1 MNFSLRRCI
10 GVPLRASL
18 LAGSGL
24 GLLYAF
30 PAAAQT
36 QTAAASPQQTE
47 QVLIEGQRP
56 MDYAVQTPSVP
67 KLTEPLVDTP
77 QSIDTISEQLLKDR
91 AVTNLNDAF
100 RSVPSITIGAGEFKS
115 LGNSPTIRGFVART
129 DMFID
134 GQRDIGDYFRD
145 PFNMEEIQVLEGPAS
160 ILFGRGSTGG
170 VINQV
175 SKLPSLNS
183 FISGTLT
190 AGTDLTRRATV
201 DINEPLPDL
210 GPGAAFRIT
219 AMGHDA
225 KVAGRNVAEASR
237 YGFAPSLALGLGT
250 PTRLTLSYF
259 HQSADD
265 VPDYGLPYFGTQ
277 PAHVPRQNFYGFTSD
292 YMKTG
297 TDIVTAKV
305 EHDFLDG
312 ITVRNQ
318 LRYAYYSENFRFTE
332 PLIATSVPLT
342 TPLSAVMVTRNVNS
356 GNGVQTMLWDQADAT
371 VHFDT
376 GFVEHTLV
384 AGIEGG
390 HETTKPEFDNSTGVP
405 SVPLLAPDPHVPF
418 TATSTFPRFKTDTGA
433 DSFAA
438 YALDTLKFGPQ
449 WELSGGVRWDYFGLD
464 YKDQNFSTTTPG
476 LVTRTD
482 HIPQVDRMF
491 SYRGA
496 LVYKLETNA
505 NVYFSYGT
513 SFNPSGEELSFVASS
528 RSFNLSNV
536 DLSPEKNQNF
546 EAGTKWD
553 LFNNHLALT
562 GAIFRSEKQNARIP
576 DPTNSILNV
585 LGGDFRVD
593 GFELGATGRI
603 TENWQI
609 QAGYS
614 YLDGHVVKSGPGA
627 APVGSPLMNTP
638 KDTFTVWTTYVLGEG
653 FEIGGG
659 GRYVSSQY
667 TQNVPPTKTVPSY
680 WTFDVMGKYALSEK
694 MSLQL
699 NVNNVFDKYYYDQL
713 HFFHVVPGPG
723 RTALLSVN
731 FNY

>member
-1 MNFSLRRCI
+1 MNFTSRRRF
-10 GVPLRASL
+10 GASFRLSL

-24 GLLYAF
+24 ALLYT
-30 PAAAQT
+30 PHAAAQAVA
-36 QTAAASPQQTE
+36 QNNPQQTE
-47 QVLIEGQRP
+47 RVLIEGQRP
-56 MDYAVQTPSVP
+56 EDYAVQAPSVP
-67 KLTEPLVDTP
+67 KLTELLVDTP

-100 RSVPSITIGAGEFKS
+100 RSIPSITIGAGEFKS

-145 PFNMEEIQVLEGPAS
+145 PFNMQEVQVLEGPAS

-175 SKLPSLNS
+175 SKLPNLNS

-190 AGTDLTRRATV
+190 VGTDLTRRATV

-219 AMGHDA
+219 AMGHDSKIA
-225 KVAGRNVAEASR
+225 DRNVVENSR

-265 VPDYGLPYFGTQ
+265 VPDYGLPYFGTT
-277 PAHVPRQNFYGFTSD
+277 PAAVPRQNFYGFTSD

-297 TDIVTAKV
+297 TDIATAKI
-305 EHDFLDG
+305 EHDFLNG
-312 ITVRNQ
+312 ITFRNQ
-318 LRYAYYSENFRFTE
+318 LRYAYYTQNFRFSE
-332 PLIATSVPLT
+332 PLIAATIPLT
-342 TPLSAVMVTRNVNS
+342 TPLSAVTVTRNVNT
-356 GNGVQTMLWDQADAT
+356 GNGTQTMLWDQADGT

-376 GFVEHTLV
+376 GFAEHTLV

-390 HETTKPEFDNSTGVP
+390 RETAKPEFYNSSGVP
-405 SVPLLAPDPHVPF
+405 TVSLLSPNPDVPF
-418 TATSTFPRFKTDTGA
+418 TATSTFPRYKTDTTA

-438 YALDTLKFGPQ
+438 YALDTVKLDPK
-449 WELSGGVRWDYFGLD
+449 WELSGGVRWDYFGLV

-482 HIPQVDRMF
+482 NIPRIDRMF

-496 LVYKLETNA
+496 LVYKPETNGS
-505 NVYFSYGT
+505 VYFSYGT
-513 SFNPSGEELSFVASS
+513 SFNPSGEELSFVTSS
-528 RSFNLSNV
+528 RSFNLSNT
-536 DLSPEKNQNF
+536 DLSPEKNKNF

-553 LFNNHLALT
+553 LFNNRLALT
-562 GAIFRSEKQNARIP
+562 GAIFRAEKENARVP
-576 DPTNSILNV
+576 DPANALLNV
-585 LGGDFRVD
+585 LAGDFRVD
-593 GFELGATGRI
+593 GFELGASGRI
-603 TENWQI
+603 TEDWQI

-614 YLDGHVVKSGPGA
+614 YLDSHVIKSAAGA

-638 KDTFTVWTTYVLGEG
+638 KNSFTVWTTYILGGG

-667 TQNVPPTKTVPSY
+667 TQNVPPIKTVPSY
-680 WTFDVMGKYALSEK
+680 WTFDAMAKYDISEK
-694 MSLQL
+694 LSLQL

-723 RTALLSVN
+723 RTALLSLN